1 MPPCPSC
8 GTSCHRLHAGSPA
21 GGTRASAS
29 AHAHGSGDNRLRRR
43 ALSLIERLSPRRA
56 RSASFDERSRR
67 LSDDLLRV
75 KRGTLAV
82 ASRFA
87 SRDHAD
93 QSLDRGAGYPVG
105 RARDG
110 IHVERLAPRLHRS
123 SRHRAR
129 SSTTPV
135 RFPMDPAESPHC
147 RMQCPIH
154 VAASPRQ
161 RYAFSHRVL
170 DRVNRGVWCAD
181 LSCAHR
187 SSCCRLISPHRRIVS
202 S

>member
-105 RARDG
+105 RAR
-110 IHVERLAPRLHRS
+110 
-123 SRHRAR
+123 

>member
-87 SRDHAD
+87 SRHHAD

-105 RARDG
+105 SRTILDHARTIPYG
-110 IHVERLAPRLHRS
+110 PSRVASLQNAMPYSRRRLTPSAIRILS
-123 SRHRAR
+123 SRAR
-129 SSTTPV
+129 SRESRRMV
-135 RFPMDPAESPHC
+135 R
-147 RMQCPIH
+147 
-154 VAASPRQ
+154 
-161 RYAFSHRVL
+161 
-170 DRVNRGVWCAD
+170 
-181 LSCAHR
+181 
-187 SSCCRLISPHRRIVS
+187 
-202 S
+202 